1 MGLNEFPPLL
11 GEGLMI
17 KALPGLATAVGSFV
31 RAYGS
36 WLTAALVRFPLA
48 ALPLDLASG
57 LGRESSAPLP
67 EGRAGVRARGCSL
80 GSTTKGRGVAGQH
93 YFGTWRLLLLLL
105 EKHSSHKIRTSLW

>member
-17 KALPGLATAVGSFV
+17 KALPGLAAAVGSFV

-36 WLTAALVRFPLA
+36 WLTAALLRFPLA
-48 ALPLDLASG
+48 ALPLELAG
-57 LGRESSAPLP
+57 RLGRESSARCPR
-67 EGRAGVRARGCSL
+67 GMRVRGCLL
-80 GSTTKGRGVAGQH
+80 GSAAKGRGVAGRH

-105 EKHSSHKIRTSLW
+105 EKHSSHKIRTGLR